1 MNPWIHLISLLSL
14 TAVVAA
20 APRTKTC
27 YTSPPT
33 TITKIVTQTCPAPKT
48 VYLDTAGNTVPS
60 PAPTNP
66 ASYVTTLPAVTK
78 VTEFVYPSSLTVT
91 GGETVTI
98 SGVPT
103 VITAPTVL
111 TNCPCATRT
120 TVIAPG
126 PVITLPAAFAP
137 GANAG
142 NGGGAAGGNAGGAV
156 GGGNAGG
163 NAGGAVGHPI
173 TTIINTQIVYPTGFI
188 GVGGET
194 LTIGG
199 TITVVPGPTYISQC
213 PCTQAT
219 VVTVTGPTVTN
230 TVTQL
235 VPIPTVIAGATV
247 TSTATVI
254 SGVTRTAT
262 TTATATSGAGVP
274 AAGVFGT
281 TVDGVTFLIE
291 EQINYDGVPLALPAR
306 KNKRQQT
313 SVNLQ
318 VCLETC
324 ADNEACAGTSLNTE
338 SSTCLYF
345 SAIFASTRRRD
356 VTIIFATVISRVT
369 PTGTS
374 SLSSSTST
382 SATSTSAITTT
393 SATSTSGTS
402 TSGTSTSGT
411 STTENG
417 GTSTSGTSTSGTSTS
432 GTSTSGT
439 ATTSQTADPSSDPD
453 LPTEEELVVR
463 AAAPKP
469 AGLTLRDAN
478 RNKAGPVVRRGGVLR
493 RSNAEP
499 AAKHAP
505 RKVVIEL

>member
-1 MNPWIHLISLLSL
+1 MNPWIHLTSLLSL
-14 TAVVAA
+14 TSLVAA

-27 YTSPPT
+27 YTNPPT

-48 VYLDTAGNTVPS
+48 VYLDTAGNTVPPPA

-66 ASYVTTLPAVTK
+66 ASYVTTLPAITK
-78 VTEFVYPSSLTVT
+78 VTEYVYPSSMTCN
-91 GGETVTI
+91 GGEVVTI
-98 SGVPT
+98 GGYAT
-103 VITAPTVL
+103 TIAAPTVL
-111 TNCPCATRT
+111 ANCPCSTRT
-120 TVIAPG
+120 TVVAPG

-137 GANAG
+137 GLSS
-142 NGGGAAGGNAGGAV
+142 GNAGGAV
-156 GGGNAGG
+156 GGNVNAGA
-163 NAGGAVGHPI
+163 NAGGAVGNPI
-173 TTIINTQIVYPTGFI
+173 TTVINTQVVYPTGFI

-219 VVTVTGPTVTN
+219 VVTVTAPA
-230 TVTQL
+230 VTQFVP
-235 VPIPTVIAGATV
+235 VPITVGGATL

-254 SGVTRTAT
+254 SGVTVTAT
-262 TTATATSGAGVP
+262 PTSGAG
-274 AAGVFGT
+274 AQADNIFGT
-281 TVDGVTFLIE
+281 TVDGVSFLIE
-291 EQINYDGVPLALPAR
+291 EGINYDGTPLALPAR

-318 VCLETC
+318 VCLKTC
-324 ADNEACAGTSLNTE
+324 ADNAACAGTSLNTQ

-345 SAIFASTRRRD
+345 SAIFASSRRRD
-356 VTIIFATVISRVT
+356 ASIIFATVLNRIA

-374 SLSSSTST
+374 SLSSSTS
-382 SATSTSAITTT
+382 T

-411 STTENG
+411 STTANG
-417 GTSTSGTSTSGTSTS
+417 GTSTSGTSTSATSTS

-453 LPTEEELVVR
+453 VPTEEELVVR

-469 AGLTLRDAN
+469 AGLTLREAN
-478 RNKAGPVVRRGGVLR
+478 RNNAGSVVRRGGVLR

>member
-1 MNPWIHLISLLSL
+1 MNPWIHLTSLLSL

-20 APRTKTC
+20 APRTSTKTC

-33 TITKIVTQTCPAPKT
+33 TITKVVTQTCPAPKT
-48 VYLDTAGNTVPS
+48 VYLDAAGNTVPS

-66 ASYVTTLPAVTK
+66 ASYVTTLPAITK
-78 VTEFVYPSSLTVT
+78 VTELVYPSSLTCN

-98 SGVPT
+98 SGAST
-103 VITAPTVL
+103 VVAGPTVL
-111 TNCPCATRT
+111 TNCPCSTRT
-120 TVIAPG
+120 TVIAAG

-137 GANAG
+137 GASSGNAG
-142 NGGGAAGGNAGGAV
+142 AAAGNDGGAAGNVA
-156 GGGNAGG
+156 
-163 NAGGAVGHPI
+163 
-173 TTIINTQIVYPTGFI
+173 TTVVSTYVVYPSAFI
-188 GVGGET
+188 GSGGET

-199 TITVVPGPTYISQC
+199 TTTVVPGPTVISQC

-219 VVTVTGPTVTN
+219 AVTVIGPTVIN
-230 TVTQL
+230 TITQF
-235 VPIPTVIAGATV
+235 VPVPTVIAGATV

-254 SGVTRTAT
+254 SGVTVTQT

-274 AAGVFGT
+274 AAGTYGS

-291 EQINYDGVPLALPAR
+291 EQINYDGTPLALPAR

-324 ADNEACAGTSLNTE
+324 AENEACAGTSLNTA

-374 SLSSSTST
+374 SLSSSTTT
-382 SATSTSAITTT
+382 SSSSSIPSSSLITTT

-439 ATTSQTADPSSDPD
+439 ATTSQTADPSSDPSTD
-453 LPTEEELVVR
+453 TPAEEEVVAR

-469 AGLTLRDAN
+469 AGLTLREAD
-478 RNKAGPVVRRGGVLR
+478 RNKAGAVVRRGGVLR
-493 RSNAEP
+493 RRNAEP

>member
-1 MNPWIHLISLLSL
+1 MNPWIHLTSLLSL
-14 TAVVAA
+14 TAVVSA

-27 YTSPPT
+27 YLNPPT
-33 TITKIVTQTCPAPKT
+33 TITKLVTQTCPAPKT
-48 VYLDTAGNTVPS
+48 VYLDTAGNTVP
-60 PAPTNP
+60 APTNP

-78 VTEFVYPSSLTVT
+78 VTQYVYPSSMTCN
-91 GGETVTI
+91 GGEVVTI
-98 SGVPT
+98 GGYATTIS
-103 VITAPTVL
+103 APTVL
-111 TNCPCATRT
+111 ANCPCSTRT

-137 GANAG
+137 GASS
-142 NGGGAAGGNAGGAV
+142 GNAGGAV
-156 GGGNAGG
+156 GGNANAGA
-163 NAGGAVGHPI
+163 NAGGAVGTPI
-173 TTIINTQIVYPTGFI
+173 TTVINTQVVYPSGFVGI
-188 GVGGET
+188 GGET

-199 TITVVPGPTYISQC
+199 TVTIVPGPTYISQC

-219 VVTVTGPTVTN
+219 VVTVTAPG
-230 TVTQL
+230 VTQFIP
-235 VPIPTVIAGATV
+235 VPITVGGATL

-254 SGVTRTAT
+254 SGVTVTAT
-262 TTATATSGAGVP
+262 PTSGAGAV
-274 AAGVFGT
+274 ADRIFGT
-281 TVDGVTFLIE
+281 TVDGVSFLIE
-291 EQINYDGVPLALPAR
+291 EGINYDGTPLALPAR

-318 VCLETC
+318 VCLKTC
-324 ADNEACAGTSLNTE
+324 ADNVACAGTSLNTQ

-345 SAIFASTRRRD
+345 SAIFASSRRRD
-356 VTIIFATVISRVT
+356 ASIIFATVLNRVT

-382 SATSTSAITTT
+382 SATSTS
-393 SATSTSGTS
+393 GTS

-411 STTENG
+411 STTANG
-417 GTSTSGTSTSGTSTS
+417 GTSTSGTSTSATSTS

-453 LPTEEELVVR
+453 APTEQELIVR

-469 AGLTLRDAN
+469 AGLTLREAN
-478 RNKAGPVVRRGGVLR
+478 RNNAGAVVRRGGVLR

-499 AAKHAP
+499 AAKHAT

>member
-1 MNPWIHLISLLSL
+1 MNPWIHLTSILSL

-33 TITKIVTQTCPAPKT
+33 TITKIVTQTCPAPST
-48 VYLDTAGNTVPS
+48 VYLDASGNTIAS
-60 PAPTNP
+60 PAPTN
-66 ASYVTTLPAVTK
+66 AANYVTTLPAVTR
-78 VTEFVYPSSLTVT
+78 VTELVYPSSLSCN

-98 SGVPT
+98 GGTLT
-103 VITAPTVL
+103 VVAGATVL
-111 TNCPCATRT
+111 TNCPCSTRT

-137 GANAG
+137 SASS
-142 NGGGAAGGNAGGAV
+142 GNAGGAV
-156 GGGNAGG
+156 D
-163 NAGGAVGHPI
+163 
-173 TTIINTQIVYPTGFI
+173 TTVVNTYVVYPSAFI
-188 GVGGET
+188 GSGGET
-194 LTIGG
+194 LTIDG
-199 TITVVPGPTYISQC
+199 TITVVPGPTVISQC

-219 VVTVTGPTVTN
+219 AVTVTGPAVTN
-230 TVTQL
+230 TITQF

-254 SGVTRTAT
+254 SGVTVTQT

-274 AAGVFGT
+274 AAGTFGT
-281 TVDGVTFLIE
+281 TVDGVTFLVE
-291 EQINYDGVPLALPAR
+291 EQINYDGTPLALPAR

-324 ADNEACAGTSLNTE
+324 AENEACAGTSLNTD

-374 SLSSSTST
+374 SLSSSTT
-382 SATSTSAITTT
+382 SSSSSSMTSSSVITTTT

-411 STTENG
+411 STTSGG
-417 GTSTSGTSTSGTSTS
+417 GTLTSGTSTSGTSTS

-439 ATTSQTADPSSDPD
+439 ATTSQTADPSSDPSTD
-453 LPTEEELVVR
+453 APAEEEVVAR

-469 AGLTLRDAN
+469 VGLTLREAD
-478 RNKAGPVVRRGGVLR
+478 RNKAGAVVRRGGVLR
-493 RSNAEP
+493 RRNAEP

>member
-1 MNPWIHLISLLSL
+1 MNPWIHLTSLLSL
-14 TAVVAA
+14 SAVVAA

-27 YTSPPT
+27 YTNPPT
-33 TITKIVTQTCPAPKT
+33 TITKLVTQTCPAPKT
-48 VYLDTAGNTVPS
+48 VYLDTAGNTVP
-60 PAPTNP
+60 APTNP
-66 ASYVTTLPAVTK
+66 ASYVTTLPPVTK
-78 VTEFVYPSSLTVT
+78 VTEYVYPSSMTCN
-91 GGETVTI
+91 GGEVVTI
-98 SGVPT
+98 GGYAT
-103 VITAPTVL
+103 TIAAPTVL
-111 TNCPCATRT
+111 ANCPCVTRQ
-120 TVIAPG
+120 TVVAPG

-137 GANAG
+137 GASS
-142 NGGGAAGGNAGGAV
+142 GNAGGAV
-156 GGGNAGG
+156 GGNANAGA
-163 NAGGAVGHPI
+163 NAGGAIGRPI
-173 TTIINTQIVYPTGFI
+173 TTIINTQVVYPTGFI

-219 VVTVTGPTVTN
+219 VVTVTAPA
-230 TVTQL
+230 VTQFVP
-235 VPIPTVIAGATV
+235 VPITVGGATL

-254 SGVTRTAT
+254 SGVTVTAT
-262 TTATATSGAGVP
+262 PTGAGVP
-274 AAGVFGT
+274 AARVFAAN
-281 TVDGVTFLIE
+281 VDGVSFLIE
-291 EQINYDGVPLALPAR
+291 EEINYDGVPLALPAR

-324 ADNEACAGTSLNTE
+324 ADNIACAGTSLNTQ

-345 SAIFASTRRRD
+345 SAIFASSRRRD
-356 VTIIFATVISRVT
+356 VSIIFATVINRIT

-374 SLSSSTST
+374 SLSRSSSS
-382 SATSTSAITTT
+382 SATSSSVVTTT

-411 STTENG
+411 STTANG
-417 GTSTSGTSTSGTSTS
+417 GTSTSGTSTSATSTS

-453 LPTEEELVVR
+453 VPTEEELVVR

-478 RNKAGPVVRRGGVLR
+478 RNNAGSVVRRGGVLR

>member
-1 MNPWIHLISLLSL
+1 MNPWIHLTSLLSL

-27 YTSPPT
+27 YTNPPT

-48 VYLDTAGNTVPS
+48 VYLDAAGNTVPS

-66 ASYVTTLPAVTK
+66 ANYVTTLPAVTR
-78 VTEFVYPSSLTVT
+78 VTELVYPSSLSCN

-98 SGVPT
+98 GGIST
-103 VITAPTVL
+103 VVAGPTVL
-111 TNCPCATRT
+111 TNCPCSTRT

-137 GANAG
+137 GASSGNA
-142 NGGGAAGGNAGGAV
+142 GGAAGGNAGGA
-156 GGGNAGG
+156 GGNVA
-163 NAGGAVGHPI
+163 
-173 TTIINTQIVYPTGFI
+173 TTVVNTYVVYPSAFI
-188 GVGGET
+188 GNGGET

-199 TITVVPGPTYISQC
+199 TITVVPGPTVISQC

-219 VVTVTGPTVTN
+219 AVTVTGPAVTN
-230 TVTQL
+230 TITQFI
-235 VPIPTVIAGATV
+235 PIPTVIAGATV

-254 SGVTRTAT
+254 SGVTVTQT

-274 AAGVFGT
+274 AAGTFGT
-281 TVDGVTFLIE
+281 TVDGVTFLVE
-291 EQINYDGVPLALPAR
+291 EQINYDGTPLALPAR

-324 ADNEACAGTSLNTE
+324 AENEACAGTSLNTD

-374 SLSSSTST
+374 SLSSSTT
-382 SATSTSAITTT
+382 SSSSSSMTSSSVITTT

-411 STTENG
+411 STTSGG

-439 ATTSQTADPSSDPD
+439 ATTSQTADPSSDPSTD
-453 LPTEEELVVR
+453 APAEEEVVAH

-469 AGLTLRDAN
+469 MGLTLRDAD
-478 RNKAGPVVRRGGVLR
+478 RNKAGAVVRRGGVLR
-493 RSNAEP
+493 RRNAEP

>member
-1 MNPWIHLISLLSL
+1 MNPWLHLTSLLSL
-14 TAVVAA
+14 TSLAAA

-78 VTEFVYPSSLTVT
+78 VTEFVYPSSLTCN

-103 VITAPTVL
+103 VIAAPTVL

-137 GANAG
+137 GASS
-142 NGGGAAGGNAGGAV
+142 GNAGGAV

-163 NAGGAVGHPI
+163 NAGGAVGSPI

-188 GVGGET
+188 GAGGET
-194 LTIGG
+194 LTIGS

-254 SGVTRTAT
+254 SGVTVTETAT
-262 TTATATSGAGVP
+262 PTATSGAGVP

-291 EQINYDGVPLALPAR
+291 EEINYDGIPLALPAR

-313 SVNLQ
+313 SVSLQ

-324 ADNEACAGTSLNTE
+324 ADNESCAGTSLNTG

-345 SAIFASTRRRD
+345 SAIFASSRRRD
-356 VTIIFATVISRVT
+356 VSIIFATVISRVT

-374 SLSSSTST
+374 SLSSATSS
-382 SATSTSAITTT
+382 SATSSSVITTT

-402 TSGTSTSGT
+402 TSGTSTSAT

-417 GTSTSGTSTSGTSTS
+417 GTSTSGTSTSATSTS

-453 LPTEEELVVR
+453 VPADEELVVR

-469 AGLTLRDAN
+469 AGLTLREAN
-478 RNKAGPVVRRGGVLR
+478 RNKAGSVVRRGGVLR